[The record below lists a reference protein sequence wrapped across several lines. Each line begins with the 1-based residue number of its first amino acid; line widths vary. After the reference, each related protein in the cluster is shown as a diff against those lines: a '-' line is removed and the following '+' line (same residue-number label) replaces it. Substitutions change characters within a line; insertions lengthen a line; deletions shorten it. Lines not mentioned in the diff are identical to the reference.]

1 MSYYEYI
8 IRGELTSEF
17 EGKVN
22 EMLNLINTGRVLFAI
37 QRYTDDEIDMDKKRR
52 TLVLVSPI
60 NVVSQVYDLFRNI
73 GVEIEVYYKQ
83 RIM

>member
-8 IRGELTSEF
+8 IKGELSVDF
-17 EGKVN
+17 EEKVKN
-22 EMLNLINTGRVLFAI
+22 VLDLINTGRVLFAI
-37 QRYTDDEIDMDKKRR
+37 QKYTDEEVETDKKRR
-52 TLVLVSPI
+52 VMVLVSPI
-60 NVVSQVYDLFRNI
+60 NVINQVYDLFKNI